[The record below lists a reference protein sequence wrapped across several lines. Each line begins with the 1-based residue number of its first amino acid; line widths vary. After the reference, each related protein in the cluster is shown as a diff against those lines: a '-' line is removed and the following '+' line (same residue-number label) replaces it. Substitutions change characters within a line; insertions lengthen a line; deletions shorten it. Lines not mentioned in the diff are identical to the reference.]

1 MFPLAVALDG
11 RRLASVE
18 AERRERRLASCRRF
32 VVLAIPPVAYLALFV
47 ALGGSSYAAVA
58 ITGRD
63 VRDGSLTGRD
73 IRNNSLTGRDIRG
86 ISGHDVRN
94 NSLTGADV
102 ANLRRGDFVRG
113 QLTPVTQDV
122 NSTATVSSSGHVIG
136 FASCPSGQV
145 ATGGGFFGAAA
156 GTVRSSWPADTD
168 TWAVEVSGATP
179 GSTFQVYAV
188 CAQ

>member
-1 MFPLAVALDG
+1 V
-11 RRLASVE
+11 
-18 AERRERRLASCRRF
+18 
-32 VVLAIPPVAYLALFV
+32 VAYLTLFV

-63 VRDGSLTGRD
+63 LRDGSLTGRD
-73 IRNNSLTGRDIRG
+73 I
-86 ISGHDVRN
+86 RN

-102 ANLRRGDFVRG
+102 ANLRRGDFVGG

-122 NSTATVSSSGHVIG
+122 NSTATVSASGHVIG